1 MWLVYWRLLL
11 YRYLGNRG
19 RGRDIRGYFRWL
31 GSFSYLVGVAVAM
44 QKIYRL
50 SNKWATIHDF
60 DNTSIHP
67 AFKTQSL
74 ENRISLRI
82 I

>member
-1 MWLVYWRLLL
+1 
-11 YRYLGNRG
+11 
-19 RGRDIRGYFRWL
+19 
-31 GSFSYLVGVAVAM
+31 M